1 MVPTKS
7 TLRPLALSLMLL
19 GGVALTGCSSSEDR
33 AKDHYERGLEL
44 VEQNEFTKA
53 SLEFRNAL
61 KFDREN
67 VDAMIGLAGAEERQG
82 NIGPAV
88 EAYRAA
94 AELDPKNV
102 EARLRIIY
110 ILLAAN
116 QLDPAQEY
124 VDQATK
130 IAAEDPAVLVAR
142 ASLALRKRDTET
154 AVRLAKQ
161 AMEKEPDNADALL
174 VLATERMME
183 SDPLSAVRLL
193 EKAPE
198 SADKNI
204 GLQVLRISAM
214 DAIGDKKGVEKL
226 FEKLTGLF
234 PENAGLRQAW
244 VRWYI
249 QDKRISDAED
259 VIRKFAS
266 QHFDDD
272 QMQLSLISF
281 LTTYRGRDL
290 AVDELGKIIA
300 KREENGGATTR
311 LQTSLA
317 QLYFQNNE
325 QEKAIDLMNTV
336 TSKADDPQA
345 KNRAQIVL
353 ASMYL
358 QTTKMDEALETANAV
373 LSDDPKNADA
383 LRLRAAI
390 KLRREDTDGAAEDI
404 LTALNQTP
412 DSVQLNAMLASV
424 YERQGSATLAEEQ
437 YVKAAT
443 LDKYSPATGLPMVR
457 FLLRYG
463 KNDMARRVLEN
474 VRQRAPE
481 NRQVL
486 SLLGQLL
493 LQSRDWVGAQEIS
506 QKLRELD
513 DGSGTGEAD
522 RIDAAALSGQ
532 NRTEDSLKLLSE
544 SDANQQS
551 ILPDLIGSYV
561 RAGRQ
566 DAAVSHLRSLLEE
579 NPDDIQARIL
589 LGTVLVSIDKIDE
602 AEEAFKAAASADKG
616 TVGNTALAQFY
627 LSTSKFDEAERAVR
641 AGLEDDPQNVALRML
656 LTTVYQVEGRFDDA
670 IAEFEAMFKDD
681 PESTIVAND
690 LASLLSERRGDEQSL
705 ERAFEIAQ
713 RFRNSEIPQ
722 YKDTLGWIYYLR
734 GQYASALPL
743 LTSASSSLPNVGLI
757 HYHLGMVFKAQ
768 NQTERAIASLETAVK
783 LKTQMTETDIETA
796 NNALKELKSAG
807 KSDELN

>member
-1 MVPTKS
+1 MVPTKRIV
-7 TLRPLALSLMLL
+7 RPLALGLMLL
-19 GGVALTGCSSSEDR
+19 GGVALTGCSSSEER

-44 VEQNEFTKA
+44 VEQNEFAKA

-61 KFDREN
+61 KYDRED
-67 VDAMIGLAGAEERQG
+67 VDAMIGLAGSEERQG

-88 EAYRAA
+88 DAYRAA

-102 EARLRIIY
+102 ESRLRIIY

-124 VDQATK
+124 VAQVTK
-130 IAAEDPAVLVAR
+130 IAPDDPAVLVAR
-142 ASLALRKRDTET
+142 ASLALRKRDTKT
-154 AVRLAKQ
+154 AVQLAKQ

-183 SDPLSAVRLL
+183 SDPLSAARLL

-226 FEKLTGLF
+226 FKKLTDLY

-244 VRWYI
+244 IRWYI
-249 QDKRISDAED
+249 KDKRISDAED
-259 VIRKFAS
+259 VMRAFAS
-266 QHFDDD
+266 DHFDDD
-272 QMQLSLISF
+272 QMQLGLVSF
-281 LTTYRGRDL
+281 LSTYRSQDE
-290 AVDELGKIIA
+290 AVEELDKIIA
-300 KREENGGATTR
+300 KRKEEGGATTR

-317 QLYFQNNE
+317 QLYFQKGE
-325 QEKAIDLMNTV
+325 HDKAVDLMQTV
-336 TSKADDPQA
+336 TSKADDAQA
-345 KNRAQIVL
+345 KSRAQIVL

-358 QTTKMDEALETANAV
+358 QTKKVDEALKTANTV
-373 LSDDPKNADA
+373 LENDPKNADA

-390 KLRREDTDGAAEDI
+390 KLQREDNDGAAEDI
-404 LTALNQTP
+404 LNALNQTP

-474 VRQRAPE
+474 VRQSAPD

-486 SLLGQLL
+486 SLLAQLR
-493 LQSRDWVGAQEIS
+493 LQDRDWVGAQEIS
-506 QKLRELD
+506 QKLRDLG
-513 DGSGTGEAD
+513 DGSDTGEAD

-544 SDANQQS
+544 SSANQQS

-566 DAAVSHLRSLLEE
+566 DAAISHLQGLLKE
-579 NPDDIQARIL
+579 NPDDVQARIL
-589 LGTVLVSIDKIDE
+589 LGTVLASTNKMDE
-602 AEEAFKAAASADKG
+602 AEEAFKAAAAADKS
-616 TVGNTALAQFY
+616 TVGKTALAQFY
-627 LSTSKFDEAERAVR
+627 LSSGKFDQAEQAVR
-641 AGLEDDPQNVALRML
+641 AGLDVDPKNVALRML

-670 IAEFEAMFKDD
+670 IAEFEAMFKED

-690 LASLLSERRGDEQSL
+690 LASLLSERRGDEKSL
-705 ERAFEIAQ
+705 DRAFEIAQ
-713 RFRNSEIPQ
+713 RFRSSEIPQ

-743 LTSASSSLPNVGLI
+743 LTSASSSLPTVGLI

-768 NQTERAIASLETAVK
+768 NQTERAIASLEQALK
-783 LKTQMTETDIETA
+783 LKTQMAAADIETA
-796 NNALKELKSAG
+796 KNALKELKSTE
-807 KSDELN
+807 KSEELN